1 MTRPAS
7 CPHCSAEITS
17 LRTDGKCPHCGKLLS
32 TPDTDAGRDQITI
45 KPTRSPS
52 QQAGSS
58 PSGRFGDYE
67 LIEEVARGGMGVV
80 FKARHA
86 NLDRIVALK
95 MILEGQLAKPEDIDR
110 FKIEAQAAAHLD
122 HPGIVQVYENGV
134 IDGRHFFAM
143 AFVEGQSL
151 AQRIETAPLDDHQAA
166 TILLKITEAID
177 YAHQRGV
184 IHRDLKPAN
193 ILLDQS
199 GNPRITDFGLAKR
212 SDRVS
217 GLTMTGQMLGTPS
230 YMAPEQARG
239 HGNIGCSTDVYALGA
254 ILYTMLSGKP
264 PFEGATLVETL
275 TKVME
280 QEPTPLKKLTN
291 RLINADLETICL
303 KCLEKDPQDRYPSA
317 EALGEELKRFLNDEP
332 IEARPLSALGKLKRW
347 RQIIAR
353 NNNVRLQSSTRI
365 WGVPL
370 VDIALGY
377 DREKQEEFGHAKGI
391 FAYGDRATGIIA
403 YGGFARGFIAVGM
416 YSVGVLS
423 FGLFSA
429 GLGAAGFISL
439 GLLASGGLTF
449 GYVAFGLCAIG
460 FKAIGMFS
468 FGYQAFGAY
477 IWSLRSP

>member
-1 MTRPAS
+1 M
-7 CPHCSAEITS
+7 
-17 LRTDGKCPHCGKLLS
+17 S
-32 TPDTDAGRDQITI
+32 TPDTNAGRDQITI
-45 KPTRSPS
+45 KPTRS
-52 QQAGSS
+52 SS
-58 PSGRFGDYE
+58 PQPASSPTARFGDYE
-67 LIEEVARGGMGVV
+67 LIQEIARGGMGVV
-80 FKARHA
+80 FKARHV

-122 HPGIVQVYENGV
+122 HPGIVQVFENGV
-134 IDGRHFFAM
+134 VDGRHFFAM

-151 AQRIETAPLDDHQAA
+151 AQRIENAPLSEHEAA
-166 TILLKITEAID
+166 AILLKITEAID

-193 ILLDQS
+193 ILLDQA

-239 HGNIGCSTDVYALGA
+239 HGNIGFATDVYALGA
-254 ILYTMLSGKP
+254 ILYAMLSGKP

-280 QEPTPLKKLTN
+280 QEPAPLKKKAA
-291 RLINADLETICL
+291 RAINADLETICV
-303 KCLEKDPQDRYPSA
+303 KCLEKDPQDRYVSA
-317 EALGEELKRFLNDEP
+317 AALGQELTRFLNDEP
-332 IEARPLSALGKLKRW
+332 IEARPLSAWGKLKRW

-353 NNNVRLQSSTRI
+353 NNNVRLQSATRI
-365 WGVPL
+365 FGFPL
-370 VDIALGY
+370 VDIALGQ

-391 FAYGDRATGIIA
+391 FAYGDRATGIVA

-429 GLGAAGFISL
+429 GLAAAGFFSL
-439 GLLASGGLTF
+439 GVYASGGLTC

-460 FKAIGMFS
+460 YHAMGMFS
-468 FGYQAFGAY
+468 FGFKAFGAY
-477 IWSLRSP
+477 IWSLRGP